1 MYRLKAKNDF
11 VFQRIFGRQE
21 NKEILISFLNAVL
34 MLENESKLNDIDVM
48 ENTKLEKDRPEDKLG
63 ILDIKARTVSGV
75 QINIEIQIVNQY
87 NMDKRTLFYW
97 SKLFTEQLN
106 EGQAFNELKKTIT
119 INILDFE
126 YIKVENYHSVFHLWE
141 DSRKDYKLTDVLE
154 IRFIELPKFRKI
166 QPDMSKPI
174 DRWLL
179 FLEDSPKEVLDMAI
193 KAEPAIEKAQKVLE
207 YLGTNEEIR
216 RYYELREKAIHDEI
230 TRLTGAKEEGIKQGI
245 QQGIQQGEH
254 KKGFEVARNMLLDG
268 IEDTIIEKYTGISKD
283 DLEKLKNNT

>member
-11 VFQRIFGRQE
+11 IFQRIFGRQE

-34 MLENESKLNDIDVM
+34 MLENGSRLTDIEII
-48 ENTKLEKDRPEDKLG
+48 ENTRLSKDRPYDKLG
-63 ILDIKARTVSGV
+63 ILDIRAQTLEGI
-75 QINIEIQIVNQY
+75 QINIEIQIINQY

-97 SKLFTEQLN
+97 SKLYTEQLN

-141 DSRKDYKLTDVLE
+141 DSNKDYKLTDVLE

-166 QPDMSKPI
+166 QPDMSKPL

-230 TRLTGAKEEGIKQGI
+230 TRITGAREEGIKEGI
-245 QQGIQQGEH
+245 KEGIEEQKLESA
-254 KKGFEVARNMLLDG
+254 KKMIQDG
-268 IEDTIIEKYTGISKD
+268 IDDNLIEKYTGISKS
-283 DLEKLKNNT
+283 EIESLKKML